1 MIDRS
6 LIWTSD
12 INERTIDTSPFEG
25 RRIGIY
31 DTTLRDGEQTVGVVL
46 SPDDKL
52 AIAIALDGLGVDR
65 IEAGFPRVS
74 DDDVKAFEL
83 IMAAQLKAEIW
94 GFSRAVPADVEQ
106 LLELGVTSAVIEAPL
121 SDGKLAAYGM
131 DRDTVM
137 GRVVTAVEHAAANDV
152 TVCFFGVD
160 GTRADPLFL
169 ADVYQAAVE
178 AGAQELAVVDTLGIA
193 APEAAASMIEAVREW
208 VGPDIPLHWHGHN
221 DFGLATACAI
231 AAVRAGADWI
241 QGAINGMGERAGNA
255 NLAEF
260 ALALDAL
267 YHGSTGLRFERVAE
281 VSELVRDRSGYV
293 LEPYKPVTGENL
305 FVRESG
311 AVAAQFHDP
320 SAIEP
325 YSSEITGA
333 RRGIV
338 LGKKSGIASIEIKL
352 SELGIEVPEERRAEL
367 LAAVKVRGATKRG
380 IVTDDEFRQL
390 VAGVGEGT

>member
-12 INERTIDTSPFEG
+12 INERTVDTSPFEG

-74 DDDVKAFEL
+74 DDDVKAYEL

-106 LLELGVTSAVIEAPL
+106 LLELGVNFAVIEAPL

-169 ADVYQAAVE
+169 ADVYRAAVE

-193 APEAAASMIEAVREW
+193 APEAAASMIESVRDW

-231 AAVRAGADWI
+231 AAVGAGADWI

-260 ALALDAL
+260 ALALDVL
-267 YHGSTGLRFERVAE
+267 YHGSTGLRFERLAE
-281 VSELVRDRSGYV
+281 VSELVRERSGYA

-325 YSSEITGA
+325 YSSQITGA

-352 SELGIEVPEERRAEL
+352 DELGIEVPEERRAQL
-367 LAAVKVRGATKRG
+367 LAEVKIRGAAKQG

-390 VAGVGEGT
+390 AAGVGEGT

>member
-12 INERTIDTSPFEG
+12 INERTVDTSPFEG

-74 DDDVKAFEL
+74 DDDVKAYEL

-106 LLELGVTSAVIEAPL
+106 LLELGVNFAVIEAPL

-169 ADVYQAAVE
+169 ADVYRAAVE

-193 APEAAASMIEAVREW
+193 APEAAASMIEAVRDW

-231 AAVRAGADWI
+231 AAVGAGADWI

-260 ALALDAL
+260 ALALDVL
-267 YHGSTGLRFERVAE
+267 YHGSTGLRFERLAE
-281 VSELVRDRSGYV
+281 VSELVRERSGYA

-325 YSSEITGA
+325 YSSQITGA

-352 SELGIEVPEERRAEL
+352 DELGIEVPEERRAEL
-367 LAAVKVRGATKRG
+367 LAEVKIRGAAKQG

-390 VAGVGEGT
+390 AAGVGEGT